1 MNSRREDS
9 FVNLPGFA
17 AKFYDKMM
25 QARATKLQYREIAQD
40 LVSKIDGGRLLD
52 VGAGPGRLL
61 LEIHRL
67 NPDLELFGLDIS
79 VAMVEQARRNLA
91 GIETD
96 FRQGN
101 IRVTDYESDF
111 FDLVTCSGS
120 FYLWDK
126 PEESL
131 EEVHRILKKGRSAYL
146 FESHKDFDG
155 VELREAIKANLKGE
169 NFFLRLLMPYLL
181 IKQLKMTYQE
191 DEIKGIVEHTSFAES
206 YTIERMTVAGLPI
219 WLRIGLEKCA

>member
-1 MNSRREDS
+1 MNNRGEAS

-17 AKFYDKMM
+17 ARFYDKMM
-25 QARATKLQYREIAQD
+25 QARATKLQYKEIAQD
-40 LVSKIDGGRLLD
+40 LVSRIDGGRLLD
-52 VGAGPGRLL
+52 IGTGPGRLL

-67 NPDLELFGLDIS
+67 NPDIKLFGLDIA
-79 VAMVEQARRNLA
+79 VAMVEQAKRNLA
-91 GIETD
+91 GIEAD
-96 FRQGN
+96 VRQGN
-101 IRVTDYESDF
+101 IRATNYESDF

-126 PEESL
+126 PEKSL

-155 VELREAIKANLKGE
+155 VELREAMKANLKNE
-169 NFFLRLLMPYLL
+169 NFFLRLLMPYFLM
-181 IKQLKMTYQE
+181 KQLRMTYQE

-206 YTIERMTVAGLPI
+206 YTIKRMTIAGLPI
-219 WLRIGLEKCA
+219 WLRIKLEKGT